1 MFACHHPVTNQS
13 SRASANATSTPP
25 SGSAICAALPVE
37 TSGTAEPVGE
47 GSVSVAVA
55 EAPED
60 DDIRAGDVGFAVAET
75 SSPLSSSS
83 VVVVVAVVEVDFAA
97 LTSTAIVVDTASRP
111 SPNFFSVGSAACGFG
126 NTSWR
131 SRQRLIFP
139 GAVSHSS
146 YWPSQH
152 QALSHR
158 GRVRRGEE
166 VGRGGVTHWRRRLCT
181 ASFLRRIATRSPSTR
196 RLAPAAA
203 SAVVRAEGGGGGG
216 CFTAGGTAPQH
227 GIHGFGSVH
236 TSAVGISRTA
246 LVRQSAWDRTVRW
259 DEGKRTGPV
268 ESAGAALEVTA
279 GRERVLDGL
288 LLAADDGELEQHRG
302 GRGHERVGLGVHCC
316 V

>member
-1 MFACHHPVTNQS
+1 MHLIDNLMFACHPHPVTNQS
-13 SRASANATSTPP
+13 SRASANAISTPP

-152 QALSHR
+152 QALSYR
-158 GRVRRGEE
+158 GRVRREEE
-166 VGRGGVTHWRRRLCT
+166 VGGGGRLLYRRRDSTT
-181 ASFLRRIATRSPSTR
+181 ARDPRLRERTHIR
-196 RLAPAAA
+196 RRDLPD
-203 SAVVRAEGGGGGG
+203 RL
-216 CFTAGGTAPQH
+216 GTPV
-227 GIHGFGSVH
+227 SV
-236 TSAVGISRTA
+236 GP
-246 LVRQSAWDRTVRW
+246 DRT
-259 DEGKRTGPV
+259 
-268 ESAGAALEVTA
+268 L
-279 GRERVLDGL
+279 GRRET
-288 LLAADDGELEQHRG
+288 HRSG
-302 GRGHERVGLGVHCC
+302 
-316 V
+316 